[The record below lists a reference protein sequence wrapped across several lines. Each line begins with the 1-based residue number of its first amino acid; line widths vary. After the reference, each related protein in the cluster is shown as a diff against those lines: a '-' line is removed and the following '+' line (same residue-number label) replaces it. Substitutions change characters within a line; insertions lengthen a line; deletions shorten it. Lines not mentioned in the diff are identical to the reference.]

1 VATIKPS
8 QKIEID
14 NRGNEDS
21 DDDNRGDDDD
31 SLSRISCSHRY

>member
-8 QKIEID
+8 GVKKLGTD
-14 NRGNEDS
+14 NRGKDGDDDDRG

-31 SLSRISCSHRY
+31 SVG